1 MFYTTT
7 KMLETCQ
14 NFENKILL
22 NFGEKKDQLFE
33 GKKQMICCC
42 CFFQQRQHINKSV
55 FLRCP
60 FFGRLGV
67 NACRDGLGK
76 LVKVIFSPEG
86 KKNLPGQQQNIA
98 TGLVL
103 GYITQKQKIPF
114 FHLRMICGKKSVV
127 VSSRKFWQIAV
138 FCICI
143 DQRDLTSMI
152 IYFEVQLKM

>member
-98 TGLVL
+98 TGLVP
-103 GYITQKQKIPF
+103 GCITQKQKIPF
-114 FHLRMICGKKSVV
+114 FHLPMICGKKKCCRFFQKILANCCVLYLYRSKG
-127 VSSRKFWQIAV
+127 SNKHDNLF
-138 FCICI
+138 
-143 DQRDLTSMI
+143 
-152 IYFEVQLKM
+152 